1 MFSDLFWRCQT
12 YLVHCHKCSL
22 AAALVAWQLQ
32 VSSAEGPSGH
42 NCTNPGSTGTADPP
56 VGALRLLLTS
66 AALVSMDF
74 GYISLSSVSMIQLID
89 PNSTKNASLKK
100 KLQIL
105 IRDGPQMA
113 ELTLAFPLTL
123 NERSLLAASLWGKQP
138 FTTGSSFWELI
149 SATGAGNHKRRSRPH
164 PLSILWSYSLPC
176 LLSPHFY
183 YRSNLSY
190 LEPP

>member
-123 NERSLLAASLWGKQP
+123 NERSLLAASL
-138 FTTGSSFWELI
+138 
-149 SATGAGNHKRRSRPH
+149 
-164 PLSILWSYSLPC
+164 
-176 LLSPHFY
+176 
-183 YRSNLSY
+183 
-190 LEPP
+190 